1 MGMTKSD
8 RAISCQYNADG
19 KRISKT
25 VNGATTEYFLN
36 GSQILAQKTGESTMW
51 FFYDS
56 EGNRIGMIRNGYAFY
71 YMYNL
76 QGDVIGLMDARNGR
90 IVARY
95 TYDAWGNCTVTNA
108 TGFTVGTDNPFRYRG
123 YYYDTETGLYY
134 LNSRYY
140 DPEVGRFINADNIN
154 LLGANGDFA
163 SLNLFAY
170 CGNNPITRADE
181 NGHFWNTIIGAVAG
195 ALVGGITAAIMGTD
209 IKAGVVSGAINGA
222 ITGAAVDFAIATGG
236 AGIVAFAAI
245 TIAGGIGGAA
255 SSYVNQRMN
264 GKSHDEIDVGTV
276 IMDGAWGA
284 VGAAL
289 TFGVADVGGP
299 QAQMLRQIFKQP
311 VKKILNQAANDFATS
326 FVISAS
332 TWLNATKMNYLRQ
345 TANVK

>member
-1 MGMTKSD
+1 MKG
-8 RAISCQYNADG
+8 
-19 KRISKT
+19 
-25 VNGATTEYFLN
+25 
-36 GSQILAQKTGESTMW
+36 
-51 FFYDS
+51 
-56 EGNRIGMIRNGYAFY
+56 
-71 YMYNL
+71 
-76 QGDVIGLMDARNGR
+76 
-90 IVARY
+90 
-95 TYDAWGNCTVTNA
+95 
-108 TGFTVGTDNPFRYRG
+108 
-123 YYYDTETGLYY
+123 
-134 LNSRYY
+134 
-140 DPEVGRFINADNIN
+140 

-170 CGNNPITRADE
+170 CGNNPITRVDE
-181 NGHFWNTIIGAVAG
+181 NGHFWNTIIGAAAG
-195 ALVGGITAAIMGTD
+195 ALVGGITAAVMGSD

-236 AGIVAFAAI
+236 AGIVAFAAV

-255 SSYVNQRMN
+255 SSYVNQRLN

-299 QAQMLRQIFKQP
+299 QAQTLRQIFKQP